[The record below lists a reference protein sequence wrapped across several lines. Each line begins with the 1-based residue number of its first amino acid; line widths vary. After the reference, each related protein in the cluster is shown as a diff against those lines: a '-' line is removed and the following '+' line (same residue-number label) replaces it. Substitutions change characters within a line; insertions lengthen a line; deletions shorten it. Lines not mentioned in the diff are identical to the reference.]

1 MSTMEFE
8 RLTGSEKA
16 GILLLSLPEDSV
28 RDFLARLEDREVER
42 VLSAVA
48 RFDTVPPEI
57 QRLVLEEFRN
67 TLGRQE
73 VSVRGGYGRARE
85 IASRALDDERASR
98 VMDRLGQDEK
108 RVDYTLRAYSPE
120 FIAETLHDEH
130 PQTIALVLSQL
141 PAERGAAVIG
151 ALDEAFRSEVVV
163 SLAELESVTTE
174 IIAEVE
180 EGVAELFARPQGAET
195 RVGGADQAAKVLNR
209 VAKDD
214 GSAILEGLDERDPE
228 LAGRIRNR
236 MLTFNDLVGV
246 DDRGFQALLRE
257 IPTDELVVAL
267 KTASDAMKDKIFSNV
282 SKRAA
287 DQIREEM
294 DLAGPVRLSEVEEK
308 QQAIVTTA
316 RKLEEEGKLSI
327 EAGRSRDV
335 LV

>member
-1 MSTMEFE
+1 MEFE

-16 GILLLSLPEDSV
+16 GILLLSLPEESV
-28 RDFLARLEDREVER
+28 RDFLDRLEDREVER
-42 VLSAVA
+42 ILSAVA

-73 VSVRGGYGRARE
+73 VSVRGGYARARE

-108 RVDYTLRAYSPE
+108 RIDWTLRAYSPD
-120 FIAETLHDEH
+120 FIAETLREEH

-141 PAERGAAVIG
+141 PAERGATVIG
-151 ALDEAFRSEVVV
+151 ALEERLRADVVV

-180 EGVAELFARPQGAET
+180 EGVSELFARPQGAAT

-209 VAKDD
+209 VAKEE
-214 GSAILEGLDERDPE
+214 GSAILDGLDERDPE
-228 LAGRIRNR
+228 LAGLIRNR

-257 IPTDELVVAL
+257 VPTDELVVAL

-308 QQAIVTTA
+308 QQAIVAAA
-316 RKLEEEGKLSI
+316 RKLEAEGKLSI
-327 EAGRSRDV
+327 EAGGSSSDV